1 MPSGIPL
8 TPWSHQRDTS
18 LKLQERQKVETD
30 PRERHHGRYQSCHL
44 SIRPVNRLYRGIN
57 QSTLPP
63 FRGGGWFSSWCG
75 WTRTPSAWWGGGGA
89 TQCSATS
96 TQWQIVSPKASQPR
110 CSNMSHT
117 RYFFRL
123 TPATSAKQHSRDL
136 KAPSARGFCRP
147 GTGSVWYWQHK
158 YRRFSPLIV

>member
-1 MPSGIPL
+1 MEPSA
-8 TPWSHQRDTS
+8 R
-18 LKLQERQKVETD
+18 
-30 PRERHHGRYQSCHL
+30 HL
-44 SIRPVNRLYRGIN
+44 SQVTRTSKSGNRSEGTTSRPPSELSSKHQAR
-57 QSTLPP
+57 QSALSRHKPEHAP
-63 FRGGGWFSSWCG
+63 SVQGGGGFSSWCG
-75 WTRTPSAWWGGGGA
+75 WTRTPSAWWGGGVA
-89 TQCSATS
+89 TLCSATS
-96 TQWQIVSPKASQPR
+96 TEWQMFSPKASQPR

-123 TPATSAKQHSRDL
+123 TPATSAKLHSRDL